1 MNLSQEFTQHYMT
14 MEPEEHNTE
23 YDFSSHREQNSTQ
36 ATEQPSNIVI
46 FPVIRSESWR
56 QVRMEAQ

>member
-1 MNLSQEFTQHYMT
+1 MNLSQAFTQHYMS
-14 MEPEEHNTE
+14 MEPEDDQMDYDVTPSRPAEHKRDE
-23 YDFSSHREQNSTQ
+23 E
-36 ATEQPSNIVI
+36 PSNVLM